1 MVRTV
6 NPEKHEEKRLEILE
20 AAHRCFLREGLQG
33 ASIAKICKEAEIS
46 PGHLYH
52 YFSSKE
58 EIVEQMA
65 DEYLRKLHGDFASHP
80 EGQDTATVLLSELW
94 GMSGWNEVDHCRI
107 LFELLSEAGRSER
120 IREFLRNNTA
130 SIRRMLADTLKA
142 GQARGEVDPSLDV
155 GHTSAMLIAVLDAA
169 PMLPLMVPDVS
180 FEESRKLLTTMITRF
195 LRPQ

>member
-1 MVRTV
+1 
-6 NPEKHEEKRLEILE
+6 
-20 AAHRCFLREGLQG
+20 
-33 ASIAKICKEAEIS
+33 
-46 PGHLYH
+46 
-52 YFSSKE
+52 
-58 EIVEQMA
+58 
-65 DEYLRKLHGDFASHP
+65 
-80 EGQDTATVLLSELW
+80 VLLSELW

-107 LFELLSEAGRSER
+107 LFELLSETGRSER
-120 IREFLRNNTA
+120 IREILRNNTA